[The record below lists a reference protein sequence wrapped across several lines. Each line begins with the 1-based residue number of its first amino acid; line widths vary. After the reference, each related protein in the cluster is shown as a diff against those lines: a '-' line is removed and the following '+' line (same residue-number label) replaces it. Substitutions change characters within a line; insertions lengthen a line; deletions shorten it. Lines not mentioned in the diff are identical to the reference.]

1 MIKLNNEHYCGEI
14 NIDSKV
20 TGYGKV
26 QGYSW
31 CLSSTST
38 TIVIEIAEDQ
48 SIDSKSLPLV
58 GYGCGGWVYEQPLT
72 KNENDIFAIIN
83 TAMMLFRENKMTY
96 FPAVTCSCSDL

>member
-1 MIKLNNEHYCGEI
+1 M
-14 NIDSKV
+14 
-20 TGYGKV
+20 
-26 QGYSW
+26 
-31 CLSSTST
+31 
-38 TIVIEIAEDQ
+38 
-48 SIDSKSLPLV
+48 PLV